1 MEFNSADF
9 LIFFPII
16 SLLYFMIPKKLKS
29 LWLLGCSYYFYMC
42 WNPVYIFLLFATTL
56 MTYFSGLGIAHFQGR
71 RKKLIL
77 IITIILNV
85 LMLGYYKYLSFLT
98 DALLTLINP
107 IFHTSFENHLS
118 ILLPVGISFFIF
130 QSIGYTVDVY
140 RGKLVAEKNFIKYAL
155 FVSFFPQLV
164 AGPIER
170 ATNLLPQIHRMDR
183 ERLWSLDG
191 IIRGFILMIWGL
203 FLKVYLADHLAI
215 IVDNAFT
222 NYQNFGTLGLFTG
235 AAAFS
240 LQIYCDFAGYSTI
253 AMGAA
258 KVLGIRLMENFN
270 TPYFSR
276 SMKEFWNRWH
286 ISLSNWLK
294 DYVYFP
300 LGGSRCSKLRHYLNL
315 MITFLISGVWH
326 GAGWNYVLWG
336 FLHGLYQ
343 IIERITAPV
352 RQKLNA
358 VFEISTES
366 FSHQLLQ
373 MGCTFLLTTFAW
385 IFFRADSLSHAF
397 AYLRQMLHPDF
408 STFMNNAWPNLTG
421 TSKDLRTLIIGLAIL
436 LIVSILRKGGD
447 MLDDFLMK
455 QSMFFR
461 IFVMIILIV
470 LLLKYGIYG
479 TNVYTAPFVY
489 FQF

>member
-1 MEFNSADF
+1 M
-9 LIFFPII
+9 
-16 SLLYFMIPKKLKS
+16 
-29 LWLLGCSYYFYMC
+29 
-42 WNPVYIFLLFATTL
+42 
-56 MTYFSGLGIAHFQGR
+56 
-71 RKKLIL
+71 
-77 IITIILNV
+77 
-85 LMLGYYKYLSFLT
+85 
-98 DALLTLINP
+98 
-107 IFHTSFENHLS
+107 
-118 ILLPVGISFFIF
+118 F

-140 RGKLVAEKNFIKYAL
+140 RGKISAEKNFIKYAL

-203 FLKVYLADHLAI
+203 FLKVYLADHLAL

-222 NYQNFGTLGLFTG
+222 NYQNFGTLGLFVG

-258 KVLGIRLMENFN
+258 KVLGINLMENFN

-286 ISLSNWLK
+286 ISLSGWLK

-315 MITFLISGVWH
+315 LITFLISGVWH

-343 IIERITAPV
+343 ILERITLPV
-352 RQKLNA
+352 RQKINSI
-358 VFEISTES
+358 FDINTES
-366 FSHQLLQ
+366 FSHKLLQ
-373 MGCTFLLTTFAW
+373 MSYTFVLTTFAW

-408 STFMNNAWPNLTG
+408 STFMKEAWPNLTG
-421 TSKDLRTLIIGLAIL
+421 SSKDLRTLIIGLAIL

-447 MLDDFLMK
+447 MLDEFLMK

-470 LLLKYGIYG
+470 LILKYGIYG